1 MKPVSL
7 LSGYRILWIM
17 ALFDLPVLT
26 TAERKRANGFR
37 LFLLDEGFSMMQ
49 LSCYIRFTA
58 SKEHAEALTRRIGR
72 AVPNPGTVE
81 VIWFTDKQYEG
92 HPEFSGPGFASPG
105 RQTRST
111 DPFLTAV
118 AALEMCSGELA
129 GRSTR
134 EFP

>member
-1 MKPVSL
+1 VKPVSL

-26 TAERKRANGFR
+26 KLERKRANKFR

-58 SKEHAEALTRRIGR
+58 GKEQAEAITRRIGR
-72 AVPNPGTVE
+72 AVPSPGTVE

-92 HPEFSGPGFASPG
+92 IHSFRGRATAARPGKPD
-105 RQTRST
+105 Q
-111 DPFLTAV
+111 LT
-118 AALEMCSGELA
+118 L
-129 GRSTR
+129 
-134 EFP
+134 F